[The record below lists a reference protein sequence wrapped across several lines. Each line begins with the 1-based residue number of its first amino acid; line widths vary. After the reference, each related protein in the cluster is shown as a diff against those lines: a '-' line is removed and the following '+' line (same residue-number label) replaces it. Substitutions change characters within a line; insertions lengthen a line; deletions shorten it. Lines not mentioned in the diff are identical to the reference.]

1 MCYIGYWRPE
11 KEGFEMQENKKTSV
25 HIMEWEELRQKER
38 SVQEELLMQ
47 SVGRLEPAYW
57 VGVKLQDDC
66 LYGSFCFHE
75 NAEVKRRVVSAAF
88 LLNEQEFLMVVLRDE
103 KGLLHMQ
110 PLPGD
115 EKGMEGRLET
125 VFEAILKQGQ
135 QEVEQ
140 MEKYLIDM
148 EREIVRGRISR
159 NRNRSIFECKR
170 LLTVWKNDYAQFLNL
185 IEGINGLED
194 KKKEAQGQILSEE
207 SACYFRVYENKMRR
221 LTEDTQ
227 FLYEELVHIREA
239 LDAALSYEQN
249 RIMKLFTTV
258 TTVFMPLSLI
268 AGWYGMNFEGM
279 PELHW
284 QYGYLFVSVLSVL
297 VVLAC
302 FWFFRRKKLFS

>member
-1 MCYIGYWRPE
+1 MHKYLCPE
-11 KEGFEMQENKKTSV
+11 KEGFKMQENGTINV
-25 HIMEWEELRQKER
+25 RIMDWEELQQRER
-38 SVQEELLMQ
+38 NETEELLMQ
-47 SVGRLEPAYW
+47 SVRRLEPAYW
-57 VGVKLQDDC
+57 VGVKLQENC

-75 NAEVKRRVVSAAF
+75 NAEVKRRVISAAF
-88 LLNEQEFLMVVLRDE
+88 LINEQEFLMVVLKDV
-103 KGLLHMQ
+103 KHILPIQ
-110 PLPGD
+110 PLP
-115 EKGMEGRLET
+115 EEENGMEGRLEA
-125 VFEAILKQGQ
+125 VFEVILKQGQ
-135 QEVEQ
+135 QEVER

-148 EREIVRGRISR
+148 EREIVRGRINR

-258 TTVFMPLSLI
+258 TTIFMPLSLI

-284 QYGYLFVSVLSVL
+284 RYGYLFVSVLSVL
-297 VVLAC
+297 VVVAC
-302 FWFFRRKKLFS
+302 FWFFRRKKLF

>member
-1 MCYIGYWRPE
+1 
-11 KEGFEMQENKKTSV
+11 MQENKTISV
-25 HIMEWEELRQKER
+25 RIMDWEELWQKER
-38 SVQEELLMQ
+38 NGQEELLMQ
-47 SVGRLEPAYW
+47 SVRRLEPAYW
-57 VGVKLQDDC
+57 VGVKLHEGC

-75 NAEVKRRVVSAAF
+75 NSEVKRRIMSAAF
-88 LLNEQEFLMVVLRDE
+88 LLNEQEFLMVVLKDE
-103 KGLLHMQ
+103 KHILPVHQ
-110 PLPGD
+110 LPG
-115 EKGMEGRLET
+115 EESGMEGKLEAI
-125 VFEAILKQGQ
+125 FETILKQGQ
-135 QEVEQ
+135 QDVER

-148 EREIVRGRISR
+148 EREIVRGKINR

-194 KKKEAQGQILSEE
+194 KKKETQGQILSEE

-227 FLYEELVHIREA
+227 FLYEELVHIREV

-258 TTVFMPLSLI
+258 TTIFMPLSLI

-284 QYGYLFVSVLSVL
+284 RYGYLFVSVLSVL
-297 VVLAC
+297 VVVAC
-302 FWFFRRKKLFS
+302 FWFFRRKKLF

>member
-1 MCYIGYWRPE
+1 MDTCFRRR
-11 KEGFEMQENKKTSV
+11 KVFKMQETRAIKV
-25 HIMEWEELRQKER
+25 RIMDWEELRQKKR
-38 SVQEELLMQ
+38 NGQEELLMQ
-47 SVGRLEPAYW
+47 SVMRLEPAYW

-88 LLNEQEFLMVVLRDE
+88 LLNEQEFLLAVLRDE
-103 KGLLHMQ
+103 KGILHRQ
-110 PLPGD
+110 ALPG
-115 EKGMEGRLET
+115 EENGVENRMEHMFET
-125 VFEAILKQGQ
+125 ILKQGQ

-140 MEKYLIDM
+140 MEKYLIGM

-185 IEGINGLED
+185 VEGINGLED

-207 SACYFRVYENKMRR
+207 SACYFRVYENKLRR

-279 PELHW
+279 PELRWRH
-284 QYGYLFVSVLSVL
+284 GYLFVSVLSAL
-297 VVLAC
+297 VVMAC
-302 FWFFRRKKLFS
+302 FWFFRRKKLF